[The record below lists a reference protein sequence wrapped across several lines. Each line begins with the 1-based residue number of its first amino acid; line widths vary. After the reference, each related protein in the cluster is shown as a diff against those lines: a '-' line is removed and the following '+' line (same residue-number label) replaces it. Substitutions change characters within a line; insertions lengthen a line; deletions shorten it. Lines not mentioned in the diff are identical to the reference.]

1 MPPPP
6 PPLLFSSVQC
16 CFTSAETVGLLGTGA
31 QDVHLDFHT
40 APELCPHLSAHPLF
54 ALPPAHQ
61 LLICLSHISSAHI
74 PLLTA
79 SLPPLL
85 SSAHTPLALSPAHYL
100 FTCLSHISSAHTP
113 LALSPAHHLF
123 TCHISVLL
131 THLLLFHPLTTFS
144 PVCHISVQLT
154 HLFSRLLFLLFFCLI
169 TPPLFCH
176 LLTCPSH
183 ICSPTSFSSSS
194 V

>member
-1 MPPPP
+1 MPP

-40 APELCPHLSAHPLF
+40 APELCPLLFAHPPF

-61 LLICLSHISSAHI
+61 LLTCLSHISSAHI
-74 PLLTA
+74 LFSRPLF
-79 SLPPLL
+79 LL
-85 SSAHTPLALSPAHYL
+85 
-100 FTCLSHISSAHTP
+100 F
-113 LALSPAHHLF
+113 F
-123 TCHISVLL
+123 RLL
-131 THLLLFHPLTTFS
+131 THLLLCHLLTTCSPACHISVLFTHLLLCHLLTTFS
-144 PVCHISVQLT
+144 PVCHISVLLT

-169 TPPLFCH
+169 TRLLFCH

>member
-1 MPPPP
+1 MK
-6 PPLLFSSVQC
+6 C
-16 CFTSAETVGLLGTGA
+16 CFTSTETVGLLGTGA
-31 QDVHLDFHT
+31 QDVHLGFHT

-79 SLPPLL
+79 PLPPLL

-100 FTCLSHISSAHTP
+100 FTC
-113 LALSPAHHLF
+113 
-123 TCHISVLL
+123 HISVLL
-131 THLLLFHPLTTFS
+131 THLLL
-144 PVCHISVQLT
+144 
-154 HLFSRLLFLLFFCLI
+154 
-169 TPPLFCH
+169 CH
-176 LLTCPSH
+176 LLTT
-183 ICSPTSFSSSS
+183 CSPVTYQCCSHTSCSFTRSPPFHLSVTYQFSSHTSSHASSFSSSS